1 MPIERPPA
9 ASPSNERDA
18 SPLAA
23 IIRDDVS
30 RLYRSLVE
38 DCPDAIL
45 VADREGVI
53 HYWNRSATRLFGFE
67 VDQVIGQSL
76 DLIIP
81 TALRERHWSG
91 YQAVMD
97 GAETRYGGD
106 ALLAVPATHRDGHRL
121 SIEFKL
127 TVLRD
132 ERGAIFGVAA
142 HVRDVTTAWKE
153 QQALKKR
160 LSLLESKG
168 TPGKED
174 DHE

>member
-1 MPIERPPA
+1 MPIQRPPA
-9 ASPSNERDA
+9 ASPSNKGDA

-23 IIRDDVS
+23 IIRDDFS
-30 RLYRSLVE
+30 RLCRSLVE

-45 VADREGVI
+45 VADREGVVR
-53 HYWNRSATRLFGFE
+53 YWNRSATRLFGFE
-67 VDQVIGQSL
+67 VDQVLGQSL

-81 TALRERHWSG
+81 AALRERHWLG
-91 YQAVMD
+91 YDAVMG
-97 GAETRYGGD
+97 GAATRYAGD
-106 ALLAVPATHRDGHRL
+106 ALLAVPAVHRDGHRL

-132 ERGAIFGVAA
+132 ERGAILGVAA
-142 HVRDVTTAWKE
+142 YVRDVTTAWKE

-168 TPGKED
+168 APGKEVT
-174 DHE
+174 HE